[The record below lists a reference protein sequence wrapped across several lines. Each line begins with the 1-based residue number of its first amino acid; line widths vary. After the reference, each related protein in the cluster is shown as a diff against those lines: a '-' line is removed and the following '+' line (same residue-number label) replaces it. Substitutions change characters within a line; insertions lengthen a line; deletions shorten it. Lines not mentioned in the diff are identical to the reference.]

1 MENHVLLAFCLI
13 LFLSILFQVP
23 LLGALFLG
31 FLLFAGYALRQGSS
45 LSQILAMAWKG
56 VQGVRTIFL
65 VFLLIGM
72 LTGVWRSSGTIP
84 YLVTLSAHFIHPA
97 FFLLLGFLSNC
108 LISFLL
114 GSSFATA
121 ATMGVITMKIG
132 LSLGIP
138 PLYTGGTI
146 LSGVYFGDRMSPV
159 STSAMLISVL
169 TDTDIYQNIRNMA
182 RSSLVP
188 FLCTC
193 AVYLLLGFQAAPG
206 TLPAEDGLHS
216 LAALFTF
223 SPWLLLPAL
232 SILLCSFLRI
242 PIRYNM
248 LISIC
253 LAALLTLLI
262 QGMSFGEMMRTM
274 LLGYRSPQP
283 ELGPMIN
290 GGGMVSM
297 LRVGAIVCVSASYAG
312 IFEGTGLLDGL
323 KERFLDLARL
333 WGNTPAITL
342 AALFTSL
349 IACNQT
355 FSTILTHQLC
365 RKFNLSPEKLA
376 LALEDTT
383 VVLSPLVPWS
393 IACAVVLDST
403 GSPKSSVF
411 LACYLYLI
419 PLWGLGRARRGK

>member
-1 MENHVLLAFCLI
+1 MENHVLLSFCLI
-13 LFLSILFQVP
+13 LFLFILFRGP

-31 FLLFAGYALRQGSS
+31 FLLFSGYALRQGSS
-45 LSQILAMAWKG
+45 LPQVLAMAWRG

-84 YLVTLSAHFIHPA
+84 YLVVLSAHFIHPA
-97 FFLLLGFLSNC
+97 YFLLLAFLSNC

-169 TDTDIYQNIRNMA
+169 TSTDIYRNIRNMA
-182 RSSLVP
+182 RSALVP

-193 AVYLLLGFQAAPG
+193 AVYLLLGFRSASG
-206 TLPAEDGLHS
+206 TLPAEDGLQS
-216 LAALFTF
+216 LAALYTF

-248 LISIC
+248 VISIC

-262 QGMSFGEMMRTM
+262 QGMSPGEMLETTIW
-274 LLGYRSPQP
+274 GYRSSLP

-297 LRVGAIVCVSASYAG
+297 LRVGAIVCLSSSYAG
-312 IFEGTGLLDGL
+312 IFDGTGLLDGL
-323 KERFLDLARL
+323 KEKFLGLARR
-333 WGNTPAITL
+333 WGEVPAITL

-349 IACNQT
+349 IACNQS
-355 FSTILTHQLC
+355 FCTILTHQLC
-365 RKFNLSPEKLA
+365 RAFRLSPEKLA

-403 GSPKSSVF
+403 GSPRSSVF

-419 PLWGLGRARRGK
+419 PLWGLVRARRKK